1 MDTSTETTTGVDIVR
16 TYHQHLQGRGLRP
29 TTIRAYTSWLSRLQ
43 ADTDADLLDLSTE
56 DLEAWLVT
64 HQWAPASHAK
74 AVQALRAFYDW
85 AHLSERI
92 DHNPAASLR
101 GARVPAGVPDPCPD
115 AVLAAALERSV
126 GVDYW
131 RLRIAAD
138 CGLRRAE
145 LAAVRPEDVR
155 ELPGGPVLRVT
166 GKGGRVRHVPLP
178 PDVAAW
184 LAMLHGPLFPGKKRA
199 TMSPSAVGRWYTQH
213 LGLHPHSLRHRYA
226 TRAYHAT
233 HDIDAVRV
241 LLGHS
246 SVATTQVYVA
256 VDDDDLTRAAA
267 GAWDAA

>member
-1 MDTSTETTTGVDIVR
+1 MDQYR
-16 TYHQHLQGRGLRP
+16 QHLRSRGLRP
-29 TTIRAYTSWLSRLQ
+29 ATVRAYCSWLARLESW
-43 ADTDADLLDLSTE
+43 ADADILDLDAE
-56 DLEAWLVT
+56 DLERWLT
-64 HQWAPASHAK
+64 EHRWAPASHAK
-74 AVQALRAFYDW
+74 AVQAIRAFFAW
-85 AHLSERI
+85 AHLTGRI
-92 DHNPAASLR
+92 DHDPAAGLR
-101 GARVPAGVPDPCPD
+101 GARIPAGVPDPCPD
-115 AVLAAALERSV
+115 AVLAAALERAE

-138 CGLRRAE
+138 TGLRRAE
-145 LAAVRPEDVR
+145 LAALHSDDVR

-184 LAMLHGPLFPGKKRA
+184 LSMLHGHLFPGRAGA

-226 TRAYHAT
+226 TRAYAAS

-256 VDDDDLTRAAA
+256 VADDALAAA
-267 GAWDAA
+267 ARGAWAA